1 MKRSQGMKKRKA
13 FNVAI
18 VGGGPGSKAI
28 IDIILDKKLS
38 QLQMNLIGVADP
50 DPEAIGYRYAQE
62 KGIFTTGDYKALYKL
77 KDLDMLIEL
86 TGRDEVANEISQNK
100 PKHVRMMDHVAAYLF
115 WDIFHIE
122 EQRIAERTRTE
133 AALQE
138 AGDVLS
144 RMESL
149 SQIVQATS
157 IPTFVI
163 DSTHTV
169 THWNKACE
177 NLTGIPGKEIIG
189 TQNQWRGFYAR
200 KRPVMADLMVDNA
213 PEEEILRY
221 YGDKGRKSGVIEGA
235 YEAEDFFPDLGERG
249 KWVFFTAAPLR
260 DHKGKFAGAIET
272 LQDISERKW
281 AEEELKKY
289 HDYLEL
295 KVKKATEELSEAHDF
310 QENLIES
317 SIDSIIGID
326 RKGTIVTFN
335 KAAERLTG
343 YKSEEVIG
351 QKSIPEIYH
360 PPESA
365 REIKKKMYGSDYGGP
380 GRVED
385 LEVEVLSKNGDIVP
399 IRLSATFLYK
409 DGEEIGSVG
418 FFQDLR
424 KIKGLEKELIE
435 RERLSAIGQTIAGMG
450 HYIKNILNGLEGGI
464 YMVNTGMKKD
474 KQPLLTKG
482 WSIVQNN
489 VAKISDLVMDMLTY
503 SRERE
508 PDLQSCSPN
517 DIAQD
522 VFDLMEVKAQNSN
535 VTLVQDLDVSI
546 EMCFIDPASIHRCLL
561 NLVTNA
567 IDACVFDKDKAK
579 EWSVVIKTRTEE
591 EGIRFD
597 VTDNGMGMTEEVKR
611 KIFERFFTTKGSKGS
626 GFGLLVTQKT
636 IEEHGGRIS
645 FESEFGRGTTF
656 SLHLPYI
663 REI

>member
-1 MKRSQGMKKRKA
+1 MEKSKLV
-13 FNVAI
+13 NVAI
-18 VGGGPGSKAI
+18 VGGGTGSKAI
-28 IDIILDKKLS
+28 MDIILDKKLS
-38 QLQMNLIGVADP
+38 QLPLNLIGVADP
-50 DPEAIGYRYAQE
+50 NPEAVGYRYAKE
-62 KGIFTTGDYKALYKL
+62 KGIFTTGDYKALYTL
-77 KDLDMLIEL
+77 KNLNMLIEL
-86 TGRDEVANEISQNK
+86 TGREEVANEISRNK
-100 PKHVRMMDHVAAYLF
+100 PERIHLIDHLAARLF
-115 WDIFHIE
+115 LDIFQIE
-122 EQRIAERTRTE
+122 EQRIVELTRAE

-138 AGDVLS
+138 TGDVLS

-189 TQNQWRGFYAR
+189 TQNQWLGFYTR

-260 DHKGKFAGAIET
+260 DREGKVTGAIET
-272 LQDISERKW
+272 LQDISERKR

-289 HDYLEL
+289 RDYLEV
-295 KVKKATEELSEAHDF
+295 KVKDATEELREAHDF

-317 SIDSIIGID
+317 SIDAIIGID
-326 RKGTIVTFN
+326 REGTILIFN
-335 KAAERLTG
+335 KAAERLIG
-343 YKSEEVIG
+343 YRSEHVIG
-351 QKSIPEIYH
+351 HKHITQIYY
-360 PPESA
+360 PPEVAS
-365 REIKKKMYGSDYGGP
+365 EIKKKMYGLDYGVP

-399 IRLSATFLYK
+399 IRLSATLLYK
-409 DGEEIGSVG
+409 EGEEIGSVG

-464 YMVNTGMKKD
+464 YMVNSGLKKD

-482 WSIVQNN
+482 WGIVQNN
-489 VAKISDLVMDMLTY
+489 VAKISDLVLDMLTY

-508 PDLQSCSPN
+508 PELESCSPN

-522 VFDLMEVKAQNSN
+522 VFDLMEEKAKSSN
-535 VTLVQDLDVSI
+535 VTLVKDFDSSI
-546 EMCFIDPASIHRCLL
+546 EVCFIDPAGIHRCLL

-567 IDACVFDKDKAK
+567 IDACVFDENKEK

-591 EGIRFD
+591 DGIRLD

-636 IEEHGGRIS
+636 IEEHGGRVS
-645 FESEFGRGTTF
+645 FESDPGKGTIF

>member
-1 MKRSQGMKKRKA
+1 
-13 FNVAI
+13 
-18 VGGGPGSKAI
+18 
-28 IDIILDKKLS
+28 
-38 QLQMNLIGVADP
+38 
-50 DPEAIGYRYAQE
+50 
-62 KGIFTTGDYKALYKL
+62 
-77 KDLDMLIEL
+77 
-86 TGRDEVANEISQNK
+86 
-100 PKHVRMMDHVAAYLF
+100 
-115 WDIFHIE
+115 
-122 EQRIAERTRTE
+122 
-133 AALQE
+133 
-138 AGDVLS
+138 
-144 RMESL
+144 
-149 SQIVQATS
+149 
-157 IPTFVI
+157 
-163 DSTHTV
+163 
-169 THWNKACE
+169 
-177 NLTGIPGKEIIG
+177 
-189 TQNQWRGFYAR
+189 
-200 KRPVMADLMVDNA
+200 
-213 PEEEILRY
+213 
-221 YGDKGRKSGVIEGA
+221 
-235 YEAEDFFPDLGERG
+235 
-249 KWVFFTAAPLR
+249 LR
-260 DHKGKFAGAIET
+260 DREGKVAGAIET
-272 LQDISERKW
+272 MQDISERKW

-289 HDYLEL
+289 RDYLEG
-295 KVKKATEELSEAHDF
+295 KVKEATEELREAHDF

-326 RKGTIVTFN
+326 RRGTIVTFN

-343 YKSEEVIG
+343 YQSEEVTG
-351 QKSIPEIYH
+351 QKSITEIYH

-365 REIKKKMYGSDYGGP
+365 RQIKKKMYSSNYGGP

-385 LEVEVLSKNGDIVP
+385 LEVEVQSKNGDTVP
-399 IRLSATFLYK
+399 IRLSATLLHK

-474 KQPLLTKG
+474 KQPLLIKG

-489 VAKISDLVMDMLTY
+489 VAKISDLVLDMLTY

-522 VFDLMEVKAQNSN
+522 VFDLMEEKAKRSN
-535 VTLVQDLDVSI
+535 VTLVKDFDSSI
-546 EMCFIDPASIHRCLL
+546 EVCFIDPAGIHRCLL

-567 IDACVFDKDKAK
+567 IDACVFDKKKEK

-591 EGIRFD
+591 DGIRLD
-597 VTDNGMGMTEEVKR
+597 VADNGMGMTEEVKK

-636 IEEHGGRIS
+636 IEEHGGRVS
-645 FESEFGRGTTF
+645 FESEFGKGTTF